1 MALPPKTY
9 QAYML
14 RLWRDGGQA
23 PWRASLE
30 NTADGQRI
38 YFGSVRELV
47 CFLQDESKNDT
58 VVAEQSA
65 TEDTAGGKP

>member
-1 MALPPKTY
+1 MTQFPKTY
-9 QAYML
+9 QAYLL

-30 NTADGQRI
+30 NTADGQVA

-47 CFLQDESKNDT
+47 RHLEET
-58 VVAEQSA
+58 
-65 TEDTAGGKP
+65 TAPAVPQADHTAVDNT